1 MSPPIAPDVEPAAE
15 QPLRRWKPVQLIL
28 VSLAAVVLVALV
40 VVPLALAFSTDDSG
54 PASAPESA
62 DAPIWPSVR
71 PVSDSDS
78 IATPAVH
85 IGPQG
90 RVGQFVATC
99 TYTHSAPD
107 DPIVLPGRSGAS
119 HMHDF
124 YGAVGIDADTTPES
138 MLASDTSCNKA
149 ADRAAYWHPTL
160 YDHGEPVTPIDLAA
174 YYRPA
179 PGVDAGSVE
188 TMPLGLALI
197 AGDMTST
204 VPQEGDAVGW
214 TCGVRDQRLDDPPV
228 CPLSA
233 PLHLVLTFQ
242 DCWDGQYL
250 DSVDHRSH
258 AAYSTDGACPDSHPV
273 HIPQLTV
280 TVGFPIHG
288 EGHELSLASGNV
300 YSLHGDFFNGWE
312 PDGLWREITSCIHR
326 EVVCNL
332 RPNRSERTML
342 DGSESTG

>member
-1 MSPPIAPDVEPAAE
+1 MTPPTDHGVDSTSGRTVQRWSRAQIGLACAA
-15 QPLRRWKPVQLIL
+15 
-28 VSLAAVVLVALV
+28 AAVLMAMV
-40 VVPLALAFSTDDSG
+40 VVPLVLAFTGDDSASGGQPDPAG
-54 PASAPESA
+54 PPG
-62 DAPIWPSVR
+62 WPSVR
-71 PVSDSDS
+71 PVSDSES
-78 IATPAVH
+78 TATPAVH

-99 TYTHSAPD
+99 AHTHSAPD
-107 DPIVLPGRSGAS
+107 DPIVLPGRPGTS

-124 YGAVGIDADTTPES
+124 YGAIGVDAYTYPDS
-138 MLASDTSCNKA
+138 MLASDTSCNKE

-160 YDHGEPVTPIDLAA
+160 YDHGEPVTPVDLTA

-179 PGVDAGSVE
+179 PGVDARDVE
-188 TMPLGLALI
+188 TIPLGMALI

-228 CPLSA
+228 CPVSA

-258 AAYSTDGACPDSHPV
+258 AAYSTDGVCPDSHPV

-288 EGHELSLASGNV
+288 DGHDLSLASGSV

-332 RPNRSERTML
+332 RANRAEPTIL